1 MCIRDRL
8 TCAGYDHNWVRGY
21 ECARGYEPLLPK
33 GTILHIVGYMDNT
46 AGNRNIPDPRNWQG
60 AGNRSVGNMFIDL
73 GHGVA
78 MTDEQFQEEM
88 DNRREMHNL
97 TKNDHVIGCPL
108 CMVTPL
114 TELEEAQLALQD
126 AERAVR
132 DAEAKE
138 ASKKAANSTG
148 GQ

>member
-1 MCIRDRL
+1 MRYI
-8 TCAGYDHNWVRGY
+8 GYLD
-21 ECARGYEPLLPK
+21 
-33 GTILHIVGYMDNT
+33 TTDDNQNV
-46 AGNRNIPDPRNWQG
+46 ADNRNWQG
-60 AGNRSVGNMFIDL
+60 SGRRSVANMFLEL
-73 GHGVA
+73 GWVVS
-78 MTDEQFQEEM
+78 MTEEQFQEEM

-114 TELEEAQLALQD
+114 TEVEEAQLALQD

-132 DAEAKE
+132 EAEAKE